1 MLERIKDNIYQ
12 WVCESS
18 TIDKLEELLV
28 YNRFET
34 LSKLGMKL
42 FWYRMGD

>member
-12 WVCESS
+12 WFCESS
-18 TIDKLEELLV
+18 TIDRLEELLV
-28 YNRFET
+28 YNSSET
-34 LSKLGMKL
+34 LSKLGMRL